1 MEKFVALFDAH
12 WGYEINAS
20 RHKVAL
26 HDEKAINVAM
36 KFIKDFQ
43 PDHVILGGDML
54 DCGSVSHHREGKAG
68 ALEGLRILQEAKELR
83 EVVIEP
89 LEQQIKGR
97 LVYHYGNHEDWLNDL
112 VDKIPSL
119 EDVVSVEALLDLS
132 DKWEVIPTGGLS
144 KLGKLNFI
152 HGDQVKGGQHHA
164 NAAVQNWEA
173 NVRFG
178 HFHTFQVATKTTPVD
193 ANGHTGISVPC
204 LAKKRTKY
212 GNGAPNKWMQGF
224 LWGYVGGPGGSFN
237 DYVTVIVNGVA
248 TINGKTYKG

>member
-36 KFIKDFQ
+36 KFIKDFA